1 MADWLPPI
9 EDQDSGCVAL
19 EKDSSLLASQRRILA
34 PEQLLQLSLVAPG
47 TRDSWVLVDA
57 DFGARAAGY
66 KLLRLP
72 VENQE
77 RVQINAWLDDN
88 RVSNALEH
96 RMSGDK
102 P

>member
-1 MADWLPPI
+1 LPPI

-66 KLLRLP
+66 KPLRLP